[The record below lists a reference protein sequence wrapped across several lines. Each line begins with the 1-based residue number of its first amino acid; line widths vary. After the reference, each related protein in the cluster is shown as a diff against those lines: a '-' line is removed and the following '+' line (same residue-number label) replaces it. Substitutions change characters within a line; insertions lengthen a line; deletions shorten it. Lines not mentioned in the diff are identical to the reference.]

1 MGGEKLMD
9 YETGKNFEAHQ
20 ERIETLEKA
29 VNYLLDKFG
38 VKATVKKPVEVVEKP
53 VPKEVVEE
61 PVEETTR
68 EVEEEAP
75 EDEVIEEI
83 VEQEH
88 EEPTVKPKKK
98 RLWGKKQPNVEEEEP
113 VRML

>member
-1 MGGEKLMD
+1 MD
-9 YETGKNFEAHQ
+9 YETGKNFEAQQ

-38 VKATVKKPVEVVEKP
+38 VKPAEKKPVEVVKKP
-53 VPKEVVEE
+53 VVKEVEAE
-61 PVEETTR
+61 IVEETSS
-68 EVEEEAP
+68 EIEEEAP
-75 EDEVIEEI
+75 EEDVVEEI

-98 RLWGKKQPNVEEEEP
+98 RLWGNKTVNDADEEP
-113 VRML
+113 ARML

>member
-1 MGGEKLMD
+1 MD
-9 YETGKNFEAHQ
+9 YETGKNFEAQQ

-38 VKATVKKPVEVVEKP
+38 VKPTVKKPVEAVKKP
-53 VPKEVVEE
+53 VVK
-61 PVEETTR
+61 
-68 EVEEEAP
+68 EVEEEIVEEDTGEIEEETP
-75 EDEVIEEI
+75 EDDVVEEI
-83 VEQEH
+83 VEQEY

-98 RLWGKKQPNVEEEEP
+98 RLWGNKPVIDADEEP